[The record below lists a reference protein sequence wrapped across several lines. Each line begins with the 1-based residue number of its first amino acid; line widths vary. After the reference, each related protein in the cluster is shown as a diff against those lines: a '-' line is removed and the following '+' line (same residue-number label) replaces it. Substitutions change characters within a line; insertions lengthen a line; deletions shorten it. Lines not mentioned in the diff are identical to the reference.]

1 MTLGRPTTSA
11 RKSTLSLPV
20 TLKDEEELHNP
31 PSDGSSLVALSTT
44 AFLAQTVR
52 LYKILDNILCQ
63 VYDPWKENE
72 AGGLGETQETAGSSP
87 QLACLVTLD
96 AQLDHFETTIPDIL
110 RWDSHN
116 AQVDSDGVLQR
127 QRNVLRTRLVTD
139 RGINIVRYIQRI

>member
-1 MTLGRPTTSA
+1 MRSVLAMTLGRPTMSA

-20 TLKDEEELHNP
+20 TLKDEESLHNP
-31 PSDGSSLVALSTT
+31 PSDGSNLVASSTT
-44 AFLAQTVR
+44 AFLGQTVR

-72 AGGLGETQETAGSSP
+72 AGGLGDTHETAGNSP

-110 RWDSHN
+110 QWDNRSSPL
-116 AQVDSDGVLQR
+116 DRDGVLQR
-127 QRNVLRTRLVTD
+127 QRNVLRTRLV
-139 RGINIVRYIQRI
+139 Q